1 LYDDPKCLIGKKIV
15 QKLLAEGARKIAIT
29 GIPPMG
35 CLPLM
40 ITMNSPNALF
50 QRDCIDEYSS
60 VARDYNLLL
69 QRQLHKMQLHLNFS
83 ASKPKIYY
91 VDIYKPIAD
100 MIQSRKRFG

>member
-1 LYDDPKCLIGKKIV
+1 VKKIV
-15 QKLLAEGARKIAIT
+15 QNLLAEGARKIVIA

-50 QRDCIDEYSS
+50 QRHCIDKYSS
-60 VARDYNLLL
+60 IARDYNLLL
-69 QRQLHKMQLHLNFS
+69 QHQLHKMQLHLNSS
-83 ASKPKIYY
+83 ASNVKIYY